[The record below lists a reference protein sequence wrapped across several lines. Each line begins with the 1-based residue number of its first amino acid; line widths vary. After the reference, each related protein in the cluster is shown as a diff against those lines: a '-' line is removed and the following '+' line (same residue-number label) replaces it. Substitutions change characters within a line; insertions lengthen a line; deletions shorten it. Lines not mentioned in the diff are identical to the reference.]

1 MFKNNVIVF
10 CKTELLTLEI
20 LHLSAWLSFFNFYI
34 ETISNPDAN
43 SFQRFFKQHSSNQ
56 NSTNL
61 SSILPRTPKDVTLT
75 PINTEGNAVIDAS
88 DCHQVDNVAIED
100 DKMLF
105 AGLSVSELTSVD
117 HVEDGIA
124 ANSMSNLFPEQKIV
138 TEPSV
143 SEVFM
148 I

>member
-1 MFKNNVIVF
+1 M
-10 CKTELLTLEI
+10 
-20 LHLSAWLSFFNFYI
+20 
-34 ETISNPDAN
+34 
-43 SFQRFFKQHSSNQ
+43 
-56 NSTNL
+56 
-61 SSILPRTPKDVTLT
+61 
-75 PINTEGNAVIDAS
+75 IDAS
-88 DCHQVDNVAIED
+88 DCHQDDNVAIED

-143 SEVFM
+143 SEVNLIKHQLIKILFDS
-148 I
+148 IINTKCRFSFLQNIISNSNTISEE

>member
-1 MFKNNVIVF
+1 MNISNSHQVKNISFHIENIAIVSIIIF
-10 CKTELLTLEI
+10 LD
-20 LHLSAWLSFFNFYI
+20 FYI

-88 DCHQVDNVAIED
+88 DCHQDDNVAIED